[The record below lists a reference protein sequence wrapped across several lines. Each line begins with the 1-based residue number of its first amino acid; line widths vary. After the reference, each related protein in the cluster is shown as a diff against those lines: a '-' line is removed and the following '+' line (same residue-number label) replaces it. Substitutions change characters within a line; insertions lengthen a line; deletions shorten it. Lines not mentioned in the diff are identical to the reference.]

1 MGNFVEF
8 IQKNITLQKLKTGL
22 NMSTKAAANFTR
34 NELAYSLRKGP
45 FQADLLIA
53 GFDESGPGLY
63 YLDYLASMEKVNKAA
78 QGYGAFF
85 TLGLMDR
92 YYKPDLNLQ
101 EAKVIINLGD
111 YKCKVVDKDGIREI
125 SLAD

>member
-1 MGNFVEF
+1 MG
-8 IQKNITLQKLKTGL
+8 
-22 NMSTKAAANFTR
+22 AANFTR

-45 FQADLLIA
+45 FQADLPIA
-53 GFDESGPGLY
+53 GCDESGPGLY
-63 YLDYLASMEKVNKAA
+63 YLDYLGRMEKVNKAA

-92 YYKPDLNLQ
+92 YYKPDLNLE
-101 EAKVIINLGD
+101 EAKNIIKLCMKEMETRFVMNLGNF
-111 YKCKVVDKDGIREI
+111 KCKVVDKDGCREI